1 MLSQP
6 PLWLIIIAFIVAI
19 GPLVFIHEM
28 GHFLVGRMFGVGAE
42 VFSIGFGRE
51 ITGWTDKG
59 GTRWKVGWLPLGGYV
74 RFVGDEHHA
83 GAGEG
88 TAASRRDDSFAG
100 KPVWQRFLIVLAGPM
115 ANFLL
120 AIVIF
125 AGFFAAF
132 GVPRTPT
139 VVSGLQPGGAAQ
151 AAGIRPGDRIEAV
164 AGQRTSSFEDIQR
177 IVSLR
182 PGEDVTIRI
191 VRDGQPRTVRTKLGV
206 QEQSDRFGQKYRL
219 GLLGVFAEG
228 RALER
233 VPLTRLVPEGAR
245 YTWAL
250 TRTTIEGLGQI
261 ITGRR
266 STDDLGGPLKM
277 AQIAGQQASLGAFEF
292 IQLLALFSINLG
304 FINLLPV
311 PMLDGGHL
319 LFYGV
324 EAVRRRPVSI
334 RAQEWAFR
342 GGLALLL
349 ALLVFTT
356 LNDLGS
362 FGLWERLGRLIG

>member
-6 PLWLIIIAFIVAI
+6 PLWLIVIAFVLAI

-28 GHFLVGRMFGVGAE
+28 GHFLVGRWFGVGAE

-51 ITGWTDKG
+51 VTGWTDKR

-74 RFVGDEHHA
+74 RFVGDEAHA
-83 GAGEG
+83 GAGEDDAVS
-88 TAASRRDDSFAG
+88 TREDSFAG

-120 AIVIF
+120 AILIF
-125 AGFFAAF
+125 AGFFAIF
-132 GVPRTPT
+132 GIPRTPT
-139 VVSGLQPGGAAQ
+139 VVTALQPGGAAQ
-151 AAGIRPGDRIEAV
+151 SAGIQQGDRIDSV
-164 AGQRTSSFEDIQR
+164 AGQRTASFEDIQR

-182 PGEDVTIRI
+182 PGEDVVVRI
-191 VRDGQPRTVRTKLGV
+191 VRAGQPRTVQARLGV

-228 RALER
+228 RTLKR
-233 VPLTRLVPEGAR
+233 VPVIRLLPEGVR

-250 TRTTIEGLGQI
+250 TRTTIDGLWQI

-277 AQIAGQQASLGAFEF
+277 AQIAGQQAALGPFEF

-319 LFYGV
+319 LFYAA
-324 EAVRRRPVSI
+324 EAVRRRPVSV

>member
-1 MLSQP
+1 MADHSRLHLRDRALGLHPRDGPFRGRP
-6 PLWLIIIAFIVAI
+6 PV
-19 GPLVFIHEM
+19 
-28 GHFLVGRMFGVGAE
+28 RVGAE

-51 ITGWTDKG
+51 VTGWTDNR

-88 TAASRRDDSFAG
+88 SAESARSDSFAG
-100 KPVWQRFLIVLAGPM
+100 KPVWQRFLIVLAGPL

-120 AIVIF
+120 AIAIF

-132 GVPRTPT
+132 GLPRTPT
-139 VVSGLQPGGAAQ
+139 VVSALQPGGAAQ
-151 AAGIRPGDRIEAV
+151 VAGIRPGDRIDAI

-182 PGEDVTIRI
+182 PDEDVIIRI
-191 VRDGQPRTVRTKLGV
+191 VRDGAPQTLRANLGV
-206 QEQSDRFGQKYRL
+206 HEQSDRFGQKFRL
-219 GLLGVFAEG
+219 GLLGVMAEG
-228 RALER
+228 RQLER
-233 VPLTRLVPEGAR
+233 VPVTRLLPEGAR
-245 YTWAL
+245 YTWGL

-319 LFYGV
+319 LFYAV

-362 FGLWERLGRLIG
+362 FGVWERLGRLIG